1 MAATRSA
8 GNQRRYPRSTLRRLG
23 FIRAAQRVGLS
34 LDEIAD
40 ALATL
45 PSERTPTKR
54 DWQRLSRHWRGRIEE
69 QIDRLERL
77 RDRLD
82 SCIGCGCLSLRTCA
96 LSNPGDELARRPRR
110 GEPGARRLRSAPV
123 GRPRCPTMIRSST
136 TGSPRSTDGGPPS
149 SSGPGPRPF
158 TAVARV
164 RIPLGVRCA
173 RVDRERPDGPIRTS
187 ARLLLEFPPLATHG
201 LRPGGAA
208 PRGPVA
214 QLVSAPPCHGGGRGF
229 ESRRGRHQQRPGRHR
244 VRGVRASWPR
254 SHAATTPTREC

>member
-1 MAATRSA
+1 MEQVKVNFMSSVDERDLWSIGRLAERSGTAPSAIRYYESRGLVAATRSA

-45 PSERTPTKR
+45 PAERTPTKR

-96 LSNPGDELARRPRR
+96 LSNPDDELARPGAVPEPGDPRPRR
-110 GEPGARRLRSAPV
+110 PRRNR
-123 GRPRCPTMIRSST
+123 
-136 TGSPRSTDGGPPS
+136 PPS
-149 SSGPGPRPF
+149 PGPDALP
-158 TAVARV
+158 
-164 RIPLGVRCA
+164 
-173 RVDRERPDGPIRTS
+173 
-187 ARLLLEFPPLATHG
+187 
-201 LRPGGAA
+201 
-208 PRGPVA
+208 
-214 QLVSAPPCHGGGRGF
+214 
-229 ESRRGRHQQRPGRHR
+229 
-244 VRGVRASWPR
+244 
-254 SHAATTPTREC
+254 